1 MLAAELLSGERLNDL
16 VRLLLED
23 YDHVIVD
30 SPPVLGLT
38 DAPIIGRAVEGS
50 VLVVEAGGPAAR
62 AIRTSIERLQM
73 VGGHIFGVVLTK
85 VQQRADGYGY
95 GYGYGYGFEYGQ
107 KSKARRNEAAEA

>member
-1 MLAAELLSGERLNDL
+1 
-16 VRLLLED
+16 
-23 YDHVIVD
+23 
-30 SPPVLGLT
+30 
-38 DAPIIGRAVEGS
+38 
-50 VLVVEAGGPAAR
+50 
-62 AIRTSIERLQM
+62 M